1 MDKIMKKILFAT
13 TALGLLASGAANASG
28 PAVTVGGYADFQVGS
43 GDQEGLYKHQTSAG
57 AVASAAGADSS
68 IYARD
73 LHTRTDT
80 NVHFKVDGKADNG
93 LGYGAYIEL
102 NADTSANESSTSGQP
117 AKRTYVYV
125 ESGFGRVETG
135 ATGDAG
141 DALKVGAETF
151 ARATGGIAGDFSKY
165 VDLAAGTIAGGSKY
179 LITPGLPTATGLP
192 GEENRGYAGGTLNND
207 THSERANANKI
218 SYYTPRIQGLQ
229 AGVSYTPDQ
238 GEHGNASGFVSS
250 NAGGTKFLDVWNAG
264 INYQGQYDALTVAAA
279 ATGEWGSAKD
289 TGATISTLDDL
300 EAYSLGLN
308 VSYAG
313 FTVGG
318 SWADAPEIGLTKT
331 FGSSM
336 HYWTLGGAYEFGP
349 FAASVTYFDSTVEH
363 GTSAT
368 APDAEFQNISIGADY
383 KLAPGL
389 MPYVEVSFFE
399 TDNGVA
405 DNASTVDNNGT
416 VFIVGTQLTF

>member
-1 MDKIMKKILFAT
+1 MKKILFAT
-13 TALGLLASGAANASG
+13 TALGLLAAGAARAEG
-28 PAVTVGGYADFQVGS
+28 PAVTVGGFADFQIGS
-43 GDQEGLYKHQTSAG
+43 GQQESLFQHQTSG
-57 AVASAAGADSS
+57 GVGGTGGDNS
-68 IYARD
+68 IYARE

-102 NADTSANESSTSGQP
+102 NADTSGNETATTAQP
-117 AKRTYVYV
+117 ARRTYVYI

-141 DALKVGAETF
+141 NALKVGAETF
-151 ARATGGIAGDFSKY
+151 ARATGGIAGDFLNY
-165 VDLAAGTIAGGSKY
+165 VDLGNGAIAGGTKY
-179 LITPGLPTATGLP
+179 QILPGLPTATGLP
-192 GEENRGYAGGTLNND
+192 GDANRGYLAGALNND
-207 THSERANANKI
+207 THSDRANANKV

-238 GEHGNASGFVSS
+238 GEHGNSRGFASE
-250 NAGGTKFLDVWNAG
+250 NAGGTNFLDVWNAG
-264 INYQGQYDALTVAAA
+264 VNYQGQYDAVTIAAA
-279 ATGEWGSAKD
+279 VTGEWGSSKD
-289 TGATISTLDDL
+289 TGTTASTLDDL
-300 EAYSLGLN
+300 QAYTLGLN
-308 VSYAG
+308 LSYAG

-318 SWADAPEIGLTKT
+318 SWANAPELGLAKT

-336 HYWTLGGAYEFGP
+336 EYWTLGGAYEFGP

-368 APDAEFQNISIGADY
+368 AADADFQNISIGADY

-399 TDNGVA
+399 TDNGIA
-405 DNASTVDNNGT
+405 DTATTVDNNGT

>member
-1 MDKIMKKILFAT
+1 MKKILLAT
-13 TALGLLASGAANASG
+13 TALGLLAAASAHAEG
-28 PAVTVGGYADFQVGS
+28 PAVTVGGFADFQVGS
-43 GDQEGLYKHQTSAG
+43 GKQEGLYKDQ
-57 AVASAAGADSS
+57 SAAGVANNTQTS
-68 IYARD
+68 IYARE

-102 NADTSANESSTSGQP
+102 NADTNASDTGADDD
-117 AKRTYVYV
+117 ARRTYLYV

-141 DALKVGAETF
+141 NALRVDASTF
-151 ARATGGIAGDFSKY
+151 ARATGGIAGDFYKY
-165 VDLAAGTIAGGSKY
+165 VDLSNGAIAGTTNYAI
-179 LITPGLPTATGLP
+179 LPGLPTAVGLP
-192 GEENRGYAGGTLNND
+192 GEANVGALATDN
-207 THSERANANKI
+207 HSDRANANKI

-238 GEHGNASGFVSS
+238 GERGTATGFTSA
-250 NAGGTKFLDVWNAG
+250 NAGGTSFLDVWNAG
-264 INYQGQYDALTVAAA
+264 INYQGQYDAFTVAAA
-279 ATGEWGSAKD
+279 VTGEFGSAKENGSAP
-289 TGATISTLDDL
+289 TTRDDL
-300 EAYSLGLN
+300 QAYNLGLN

-318 SWADAPEIGLTKT
+318 SWADAPEIGGLQSA
-331 FGSSM
+331 GSSLQS
-336 HYWTLGGAYEFGP
+336 WTLGGAYEFGP

-363 GTSAT
+363 GTSAA
-368 APDAEFQNISIGADY
+368 APDADFQNISVGADY

-399 TDNGVA
+399 TDNNIA
-405 DNASTVDNNGT
+405 DTAATVDNSGT